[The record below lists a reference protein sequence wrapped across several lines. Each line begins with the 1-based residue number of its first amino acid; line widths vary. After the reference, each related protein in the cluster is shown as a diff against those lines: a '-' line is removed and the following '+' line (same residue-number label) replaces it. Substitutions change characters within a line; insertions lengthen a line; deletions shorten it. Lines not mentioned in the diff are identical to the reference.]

1 MVVFTVLCATDEIRA
16 FWRVCLFVGVFFI
29 IIFGWNALYY
39 STDNGSLTQPG
50 FLGTYEDPIQ
60 DVTV

>member
-1 MVVFTVLCATDEIRA
+1 MVVFTVLCATD
-16 FWRVCLFVGVFFI
+16 LFVCWGVFF

-50 FLGTYEDPIQ
+50 FLGTYEDRIQ